1 MGDRERRG
9 WLEHLVY
16 DSIGPYVQSCMSL
29 QTSLEGAGDVVGSHT
44 VGVLNREQTGDEF
57 YSLK

>member
-1 MGDRERRG
+1 M
-9 WLEHLVY
+9 Y
-16 DSIGPYVQSCMSL
+16 DSIGPYVQSCVSL
-29 QTSLEGAGDVVGSHT
+29 HTSLEGAGDVVGSHT